1 MELCTCYVTCSSMEE
16 AERIGRA
23 LVERR
28 EAACVNIVPRIVS
41 FYRWEGEVRHDEEVL
56 LLAKT
61 RRSLVDAVV
70 RTVRE
75 LHGYEVPCVTAL
87 PIVGGH
93 ADYLAWVVEETERQ
107 APGAG

>member
-1 MELCTCYVTCSSMEE
+1 MELCTCYVTCGSMEE

-41 FYRWEGEVRHDEEVL
+41 IYRWEGEVQHDEEVL
-56 LLAKT
+56 LLVKT

-75 LHGYEVPCVTAL
+75 LHSYEVPCVTAL
-87 PIVGGH
+87 PVIGGH
-93 ADYLAWVVEETERQ
+93 ADYLAWVADETQRVG
-107 APGAG
+107 PGA